1 MINEKICVVSRCGSQ
16 RRSAVTLVEV
26 VFAMGVVL
34 IGLLGLLS
42 ILPLAGQRAQESIS
56 LSVGNAVG
64 QQAFDELLLRN
75 YLSNGR
81 LKPIRRHL
89 DVGLN
94 DSAVANLEVPSS
106 SFCFDPMFASST
118 TIPAQADLPMNGYN
132 QTRFPYYD
140 DSHNPFLDPSTNST
154 SWPVP
159 QPRITRVGV
168 TEPVDSP
175 ATPLPDDETNEF
187 VSQISAF
194 NLVESADSLNVTRP
208 DDQSANANFSS
219 ASLNAVS
226 GGLEYGKRL
235 SKGDFTWFAT
245 VDPLPDGRFASVSII
260 VQRNRERLFDLPTA
274 TVAPSS
280 VQENGVSER
289 VAYVSFASGFSGGA
303 GGVVHLV
310 SNANTS
316 DRLLANDWV
325 MLSRNTTSG
334 PVHRWFRVASV
345 SRESE
350 KLRITSSDLSTDNP
364 VLGCRV
370 PAGTFDVWRHK
381 AYLDGSDWSFGFVE
395 GGADRKFAD
404 SSLAD
409 NTYAAIVSDVVS
421 VTQRVVLQ
429 TEL

>member
-1 MINEKICVVSRCGSQ
+1 MINAIIGVVQ
-16 RRSAVTLVEV
+16 QNVPKRRAAVTLVEV
-26 VFAMGVVL
+26 IFAMGVVL

-56 LSVGNAVG
+56 LSVGNNVG
-64 QQAFDELLLRN
+64 QQAFDELLLQN
-75 YLSNGR
+75 YLSSGR

-89 DVGLN
+89 GIGL
-94 DSAVANLEVPSS
+94 DEPVVANLGIPSS

-118 TIPAQADLPMNGYN
+118 TIVAETAIPANGYN

-140 DSHNPFLDPSTNST
+140 DNHNPFLDPSTNST
-154 SWPVP
+154 SWPVS
-159 QPRITRVGV
+159 QPRVTRVGV
-168 TEPVDSP
+168 TGRVDSP
-175 ATPLPDDETNEF
+175 ATAIDETNVF
-187 VSQISAF
+187 ISRISAF
-194 NLVESADSLNVTRP
+194 NLVESGDSLNVTRP
-208 DDQSANANFSS
+208 KDRSLNANFSN
-219 ASLNAVS
+219 ANLNAVS

-235 SKGDFTWFAT
+235 SRGDFTWFAT
-245 VDPLPDGRFASVSII
+245 VDPLPDGRYASVSIV
-260 VQRNRERLFDLPTA
+260 VQKNRERLFDLPTA
-274 TVAPSS
+274 TTAPSS
-280 VQENGVSER
+280 VEENGVSER

-325 MLSRNTTSG
+325 MLSRNTPSG
-334 PVHRWFRVASV
+334 PVHRWFRIASV

-350 KLRITSSDLSTDNP
+350 KLRITSSDLTTDNP

-381 AYLDGSDWSFGFVE
+381 VYLDGSDWAFGFAE
-395 GGADRKFAD
+395 SGNDRKFAD
-404 SSLAD
+404 SSLNN